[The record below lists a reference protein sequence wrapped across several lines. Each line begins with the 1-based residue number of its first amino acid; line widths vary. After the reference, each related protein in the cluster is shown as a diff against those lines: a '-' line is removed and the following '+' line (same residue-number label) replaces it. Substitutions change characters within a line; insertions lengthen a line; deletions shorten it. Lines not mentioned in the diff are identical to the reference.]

1 MPIVR
6 LAFFEGALKPGHER
20 AFFAY
25 AEDRLVP
32 LWTNFPNLL
41 AFRMMPGGASDDGAH
56 PFVLMLEFTYP
67 NRAAMAEALASPLR
81 MKSREVT
88 QGLFEFFDGR
98 IAHIVVEAT
107 DFAPPGDRPPV

>member
-6 LAFFEGALKPGHER
+6 LAFFEGALKQGHER

-32 LWTNFPNLL
+32 LWTSFPNLL
-41 AFRMMPGGASDDGAH
+41 AFRMMPGGTSDDGAH
-56 PFVLMLEFTYP
+56 PFVLMLEFTYSSH
-67 NRAAMAEALASPLR
+67 AAMAEALASPIR
-81 MKSREVT
+81 AKSREVT

-98 IAHIVVEAT
+98 ISHIVVEAT
-107 DFAPPGDRPPV
+107 DFAPLGDGPPV